1 MSCKNSV
8 DVVVQ
13 GRYDSKIVEFQCGN
27 TDHHGHR
34 VTCDSCLNDPQE
46 MQAIRNNQANI
57 SDAYC
62 IFIEDE
68 LFVKNLH
75 IAEYSNGGR
84 SNHEPKRA
92 RKLLLNRQELG
103 KMIGKVK
110 EKGMSVIPIRL
121 FINDKGKAKLEI
133 TLAKG
138 KKIYDKR
145 ESIKEKDQKRD
156 IAREQSTR
164 K

>member
-1 MSCKNSV
+1 MSSKVNIKNRKASFEYQFIDKYV
-8 DVVVQ
+8 A
-13 GRYDSKIVEFQCGN
+13 GIMLLGTEIKS
-27 TDHHGHR
+27 
-34 VTCDSCLNDPQE
+34 
-46 MQAIRNNQANI
+46 IRNNQANI
-57 SDAYC
+57 SDAHC

-68 LFVKNLH
+68 LFVRNLH
-75 IAEYSNGGR
+75 IAEYSNGGHN
-84 SNHEPKRA
+84 NHEPKRE